1 MKSLK
6 DMKQKGR
13 ALRKHLEV
21 AFGKEVS
28 LSQAYEA
35 LAAMEGATSWNA
47 LSAGLVAPTT
57 EPVPLAAVPSV
68 RAVVRTLDG
77 NMVREFDAAPWFL
90 QASAEQIAALMNEKP
105 ALAPTGFELSYGGGL
120 AARALAEHRSVSSE
134 LNVFFSYSFAINDI
148 SEKASFNCYVNF
160 YDVAEV
166 LSFKKNGPAKEA
178 PASVPL
184 LLPEIRA
191 VFSTVDGKASTAFDA
206 SPWFAQATEED
217 IEALLAETVEGGT
230 SDFQRAIG
238 GNFRGDDVA
247 AFCSRGNEGLA
258 KVYAYIKAVSDVGQD
273 CGGSDCYLN
282 AVDVDN
288 YLGAKRAASYVAEG
302 LYSELKVLE
311 VNLVDVLNEY
321 DAPDD
326 VPDWQWVEDN
336 HSFAHKANNAEP
348 GIWEFMVRVDK
359 TDDPEFSAGMPVT
372 LRPFFARAKATGA
385 AWVMFHQG

>member
-47 LSAGLVAPTT
+47 LSAALVAPTT
-57 EPVPLAAVPSV
+57 EPVQMAMSPKV
-68 RAVVRTLDG
+68 RAVVMSRVG
-77 NMVREFDAAPWFL
+77 SMVREFDAGPWFL
-90 QASAEQIAALMNEKP
+90 EASAEQIALLMNEKP
-105 ALAPTGFELSYGGGL
+105 ALAPSGYELSYGGGQ

-134 LNVFFSYSFAINDI
+134 LSVFFGYCSALNDI
-148 SEKASFNCYVNF
+148 SEKASFNCYVDF

-166 LSFKKNGPAKEA
+166 LSFKKNGAPKAAPVLPAR
-178 PASVPL
+178 P
-184 LLPEIRA
+184 LPEIRA
-191 VFSTVDGKASTAFDA
+191 IFRTVDGKASTGFDA
-206 SPWFAQATEED
+206 SPWFAQATDEE
-217 IEALLAETVEGGT
+217 IESLLAETVSAGM
-230 SDFQRAIG
+230 SDFQRAVG
-238 GNFRGDDVA
+238 GNDYGDDVA
-247 AFCSRGNEGLA
+247 LFCAGGHEGLA
-258 KVYAYIKAVSDVGQD
+258 KVYAYIKAMTDVGQD
-273 CGGSDCYLN
+273 CGGSNCFLN
-282 AVDVDN
+282 AADVDD
-288 YLGAKRAASYVAEG
+288 YLGAKRAASYVADG

-348 GIWEFMVRVDK
+348 GVWEFMVHVEK
-359 TDDPEFSAGMPVT
+359 TKDQSFFEGMPVT
-372 LRPFFARAKATGA
+372 LRPFFERAKADGA